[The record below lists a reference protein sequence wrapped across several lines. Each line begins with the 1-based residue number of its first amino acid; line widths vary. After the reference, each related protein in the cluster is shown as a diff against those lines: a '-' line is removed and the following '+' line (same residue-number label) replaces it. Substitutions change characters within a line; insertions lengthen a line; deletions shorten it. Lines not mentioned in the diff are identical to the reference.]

1 MYHLYQMRWIIIALI
16 YFIYTVMGGQPV
28 PTVVGPYRGEPTNIV
43 IVGAPRTNTVVVR
56 ARQIR

>member
-1 MYHLYQMRWIIIALI
+1 MRWIIIALI
-16 YFIYTVMGGQPV
+16 YFIYTVMGGEPV